1 MLSSPQKEIYNSVK
15 ERILFLSG
23 VASGKT
29 FILGLRAMKYVK
41 FFPEIIGLICSNTYQ
56 QLSKSTLKRC
66 FQTWKDEFNLT
77 NGIHYVVDKI
87 PPANWPKFHEKLK
100 SYENTICFNNGCVI
114 FTFSLDNYKAI
125 DGTEVGWCEL
135 DETKDSKE
143 EAIKETVVARLR
155 QKGMYISPQ
164 ERFLN
169 QMAVDTAIKNGDFL
183 IERENDLDKII
194 DRRTK
199 REILS
204 RNPLAIFTSPAKVL
218 WLNEWF
224 GMPDYY
230 EEINQKIFSKTG
242 YFSRETDRQ
251 KVIICSTYHNE
262 ANLPNGFINNLLADY
277 KGNPHLVDMLIYG
290 SPIAKTGGEFYH
302 QFDRM
307 KHLGETDYDE
317 DIPIHVSFD
326 FNVVPYISA
335 TISQIYLSDGI
346 YYVETQREYALS
358 APHNNSEDLSNRI
371 LLDFQNHKGGCFIYG
386 DASGANRQ
394 TVSKT
399 HKHNYSVIESI
410 LKPLLHP
417 NSNRVTKRNPPLIKR
432 RDFANKLFAEGYP
445 IRQIIDPSCKHLITD
460 FEFIKEAPD
469 GGKLKEKVKDSNTG
483 ETYEKLG
490 HMCDN
495 WDYLVCAA
503 FDMYFSPK

>member
-1 MLSSPQKEIYNSVK
+1 
-15 ERILFLSG
+15 
-23 VASGKT
+23 
-29 FILGLRAMKYVK
+29 
-41 FFPEIIGLICSNTYQ
+41 
-56 QLSKSTLKRC
+56 LKRC
-66 FQTWKDEFNLT
+66 FDTWYSEFGLI
-77 NGIHYVVDKI
+77 NGVHYVVDKI
-87 PPANWPKFHEKLK
+87 PPTNWPKLHIKMK
-100 SYENTICFNNGCVI
+100 SYENTICFNNGCMV
-114 FTFSLDNYKAI
+114 FTTSLDNYKAI
-125 DGTEVGWCEL
+125 DGTEFGWAEL
-135 DETKDSKE
+135 DETKDTRE
-143 EAIKETVVARLR
+143 EAIKEVIVARLR
-155 QKGMYISPQ
+155 QSGMWVTPDGH
-164 ERFLN
+164 L
-169 QMAVDTAIKNGDFL
+169 VDYET
-183 IERENDLDKII
+183 
-194 DRRTK
+194 
-199 REILS
+199 S
-204 RNPLAIFTSPAKVL
+204 QSHNPLSIFTSPAKVL
-218 WLNEWF
+218 WINEWF

-230 EEINQKIFSKTG
+230 EDINQIIFSKTE
-242 YFSRETDRQ
+242 FFKRNTDR
-251 KVIICSTYHNE
+251 
-262 ANLPNGFINNLLADY
+262 
-277 KGNPHLVDMLIYG
+277 
-290 SPIAKTGGEFYH
+290 
-302 QFDRM
+302 
-307 KHLGETDYDE
+307 
-317 DIPIHVSFD
+317 D

-490 HMCDN
+490 HLCDN